1 MENVITA
8 GLLQN
13 PSNAASCPFFV
24 DNNSELLVTPLR
36 LQPPH
41 HITMSILKDDLLHVQ
56 WFYELPWRIES
67 IAGGQR
73 QNCDVTIDVSAPH
86 MLAFGEDTTHSVL
99 HIRGVFCDADTSEMQ
114 PVVLCNGDASV
125 LLCVGSEGLMYNNLR
140 CDLNEVQNKDRLFE
154 TYWESAKAKGV
165 NRLVGGGERG

>member
-1 MENVITA
+1 MENVVTA

-13 PSNAASCPFFV
+13 PSNAASSPFFV
-24 DNNSELLVTPLR
+24 DNDSELLVTPLR

-67 IAGGQR
+67 IACGQR
-73 QNCDVTIDVSAPH
+73 RNCEVTIDVSATH
-86 MLAFGEDTTHSVL
+86 MLAFGEDATHSTL
-99 HIRGVFCDADTSEMQ
+99 AIRGVFCEASTSDIQ
-114 PVVLCNGDASV
+114 PVVLRGGEEASV

-140 CDLNEVQNKDRLFE
+140 CDLNEVQNKDSLFE
-154 TYWESAKAKGV
+154 TYWQSAKESGV
-165 NRLVGGGERG
+165 DRLVGV